1 MSSNQRAILWGG
13 ALFTALAAVVLGLS
27 IGAVA
32 IPPGRAVAHAF
43 DFLPGIP
50 DGGLTETEATIV
62 DELRLPR
69 VVLGLVVGSMLSLC
83 GCAYQGVFR
92 NPLADPYLLGAAA
105 GAGLGAT
112 LAIGW
117 GLGGALSQ
125 SAGFLSTVPLFAFV
139 GALGA
144 VAIAYALGASGE
156 RARAPAA
163 LLLAGVAVA
172 AIATAAQTFFQQRYT
187 ETIREVYSWIL
198 GRLSTAGWAE
208 VVLVLPYAT
217 VAAVL
222 ILMHRRALDVMAVG
236 DDEAASLGL
245 RVDRT
250 RLIIVIAASL
260 GTAAAVAVSG
270 LIGFV
275 GIIVPHTIRLFGVT
289 SYRLLLPLSMV
300 VGGAFLVVADV
311 VARQALAPAEIPLG
325 VVTALA
331 AAPFFLALLR
341 PGRTQL
347 S

>member
-1 MSSNQRAILWGG
+1 MTSKRRALLWAA
-13 ALFTALAAVVLGLS
+13 ALGTAFAAIVLGLS
-27 IGAVA
+27 IGAVS
-32 IPPGRAVAHAF
+32 IPPAGAVAQAF
-43 DFLPGIP
+43 DFLPGVP
-50 DGGLTETEATIV
+50 AAGLSETQATII

-69 VVLGLVVGSMLSLC
+69 VVLGMVVGSMLALC

-117 GLGGALSQ
+117 GLGGAFAH
-125 SAGFLSTVPLFAFV
+125 SAGFLSAVPLFAFA

-144 VAIAYALGASGE
+144 VAIAYGIGASGE
-156 RARAPAA
+156 RARAPAS
-163 LLLAGVAVA
+163 LLLAGVAVS

-187 ETIREVYSWIL
+187 DTIREVYSWIL
-198 GRLSTAGWAE
+198 GRLSTAGWSE
-208 VVLVLPYAT
+208 VVLVLPYAV
-217 VAAVL
+217 VATAL
-222 ILMHRRALDVMAVG
+222 ILVHRRALDVMAVG

-250 RLIIVIAASL
+250 RLLIVIGASL

-300 VGGAFLVVADV
+300 MGGSFLVVADI
-311 VARQALAPAEIPLG
+311 VARQVLAPAEVPLG

-341 PGRTQL
+341 PGRERL
-347 S
+347 G

>member
-1 MSSNQRAILWGG
+1 M
-13 ALFTALAAVVLGLS
+13 
-27 IGAVA
+27 
-32 IPPGRAVAHAF
+32 PGVPSAR
-43 DFLPGIP
+43 
-50 DGGLTETEATIV
+50 LTPTEATII

-69 VVLGLVVGSMLSLC
+69 VVLGMVVGSMLALC

-117 GLGGALSQ
+117 GLGGAVTA
-125 SAGFLSTVPLFAFV
+125 SAGFFNTVPLFAFV
-139 GALGA
+139 GALAA
-144 VAIAYALGASGE
+144 VAIAYTLGASGE
-156 RARAPAA
+156 RGRAPAS

-208 VVLVLPYAT
+208 VVLVLPYAA
-217 VAAVL
+217 VAAIL
-222 ILMHRRALDVMAVG
+222 ILVHRRALDVMAVG
-236 DDEAASLGL
+236 DDEASALGL

-250 RLIIVIAASL
+250 RLIIVVGASL
-260 GTAAAVAVSG
+260 GTAAAVSVSG

-275 GIIVPHTIRLFGVT
+275 GIIVPHTIRLFGVS

-300 VGGAFLVVADV
+300 MGGSFLVVADV
-311 VARQALAPAEIPLG
+311 IARRALSPAEIPLG

-331 AAPFFLALLR
+331 AAPFFLALLW
-341 PGRTQL
+341 PGRERLT
-347 S
+347 

>member
-1 MSSNQRAILWGG
+1 MTSKRRVLLWAAALGTGFAAI
-13 ALFTALAAVVLGLS
+13 VLGLS

-32 IPPGRAVAHAF
+32 IPPAGAVAHAF
-43 DFLPGIP
+43 DFLPGVP
-50 DGGLTETEATIV
+50 SGGLTETQSTIV

-69 VVLGLVVGSMLSLC
+69 VVLGMIVGSMLALC

-117 GLGGALSQ
+117 GLGGAFAQ
-125 SAGFLSTVPLFAFV
+125 SAGFLSAVPLFAFA

-144 VAIAYALGASGE
+144 VAIAYAIGASGE
-156 RARAPAA
+156 RARAPAS
-163 LLLAGVAVA
+163 LLLAGVAVS

-187 ETIREVYSWIL
+187 DTIREVYSWIL

-208 VVLVLPYAT
+208 VVLVLPYAA
-217 VAAVL
+217 VATAL
-222 ILMHRRALDVMAVG
+222 ILVHRRALDVMAVG

-250 RLIIVIAASL
+250 RLLIVVGASL

-289 SYRLLLPLSMV
+289 SYRLLLPLSMLM
-300 VGGAFLVVADV
+300 GGSFLVVADI
-311 VARQALAPAEIPLG
+311 VARQALAPAEVPLG

-341 PGRTQL
+341 PGRERL
-347 S
+347 G

>member
-1 MSSNQRAILWGG
+1 MTTAKRVWLWIG
-13 ALFTALAAVVLGLS
+13 ALGIAAAAIILGLS
-27 IGAVA
+27 IGAVPIAPIRA
-32 IPPGRAVAHAF
+32 IAHAL
-43 DFLPGIP
+43 DFLPGLP
-50 DGGLTETEATIV
+50 ADGLTETQATII

-69 VVLGLVVGSMLSLC
+69 VVLGMVVGSMLALC

-117 GLGGALSQ
+117 GLSSGMAGAI
-125 SAGFLSTVPLFAFV
+125 GFLSPVPLFAFI
-139 GALGA
+139 GALAA

-156 RARAPAA
+156 RARAPAS

-187 ETIREVYSWIL
+187 DTIREVYSWIL
-198 GRLSTAGWAE
+198 GRLSTAGWSE
-208 VVLVLPYAT
+208 VLLVLPYAT
-217 VAAVL
+217 IAAAL
-222 ILMHRRALDVMAVG
+222 ILVHRRALDVMAVG

-250 RLIIVIAASL
+250 RLIIVVGASL

-275 GIIVPHTIRLFGVT
+275 GIIVPHTIRLFGVS

-300 VGGAFLVVADV
+300 VGGSFLVVADV
-311 VARQALAPAEIPLG
+311 VARQALAPAEVPLG

-331 AAPFFLALLR
+331 AAPFFLALLWPR
-341 PGRTQL
+341 QSRVL
-347 S
+347 

>member
-1 MSSNQRAILWGG
+1 MTSGRRLLLWLG
-13 ALFTALAAVVLGLS
+13 ALSTAAVAVVLGLS
-27 IGAVA
+27 IGAVP
-32 IPPGRAVAHAF
+32 ISPIRAVTQAF
-43 DFLPGIP
+43 DFLPGVP
-50 DGGLTETEATIV
+50 AAGLSDTHATII

-69 VVLGLVVGSMLSLC
+69 VVLGLVVGSMLALC

-117 GLGGALSQ
+117 GLGGALAQ
-125 SAGFLSTVPLFAFV
+125 PAGFLSTVPLFAFV

-156 RARAPAA
+156 RARAPAS

-208 VVLVLPYAT
+208 VVLVVPYAT
-217 VAAVL
+217 VAAAL
-222 ILMHRRALDVMAVG
+222 ILVHRRALDVMAVG
-236 DDEAASLGL
+236 DDEATALGL

-250 RLIIVIAASL
+250 RLIIVVAASL

-275 GIIVPHTIRLFGVT
+275 GIIVPHTIRLFGVS

-300 VGGAFLVVADV
+300 MGGSFLVLADI
-311 VARQALAPAEIPLG
+311 VARQALAPAEVPLG

-341 PGRTQL
+341 PGRQRVA
-347 S
+347 